1 MGAQPRGA
9 ADFDQN
15 VGADMNLLDMRTIVF
30 SYVVTNII
38 CVWFVVLLWR
48 QSRDRFAGIAFLV
61 IDFIFQAAALILIVL
76 RGAVPDWISMVLS
89 NTLVITGA
97 ILGFMG
103 LERFVGK
110 KGPQIHNYLLVT
122 LFTFIHGYF
131 VFVQPSLAVRNLNI
145 AAALLLVCV
154 QSVWLMWRRVE
165 PGLRSLT
172 FGVGLVNFLYCLVS
186 VIRILQFFFGAHAEN
201 NYFHSGLFEAL
212 VLVSYQVL
220 FLMLTYNLVLMVN
233 KRLLMQIGTQ
243 EEKFAKAFHSAPYA
257 ITLTRPS
264 DGRIVEVNETFFSIT
279 GYDRTEVM
287 GKNTVDLRLWEHDQ
301 DRAAAVDALLK
312 TGKVHGKEFSFRKK
326 NGEAITGLF
335 SAEIITIDGE
345 KNILSSIGDIT
356 ARKQAEEA
364 VRRLNEELES
374 RVLQRTAQLEASNR
388 EVESFSYSV
397 SHDLRSPL
405 RSIDGFSQALYEE
418 YGDKLNDTGKGYLD
432 RVRKATQKM
441 GLLIDDLLKLL
452 KVTRSEIQ
460 PESIDLSSMV
470 RGIAEAKQ
478 KNNPDRVVEATVQEG
493 IVVQGDPHLIRIAL
507 MNLLDNAWKFTVNAS
522 HPRIEFGAVAKDGET
537 CYFIR
542 DNGVGF
548 DMAYADKMFGAFQ
561 RLHTPEEFAGTGIGL
576 ATVQRIIHRHRGRV
590 WAEGEVGKGATFYFT
605 LPL

>member
-1 MGAQPRGA
+1 
-9 ADFDQN
+9 
-15 VGADMNLLDMRTIVF
+15 MNLLDMRTIVF

-38 CVWFVVLLWR
+38 CVWFIVLLWR
-48 QSRDRFAGIAFLV
+48 QSRDRFAGIAFLA

-76 RGAVPDWISMVLS
+76 RGTVPDWISMVLS
-89 NTLVITGA
+89 NTLVVTGA

-122 LFTFIHGYF
+122 LFIFIHGYF

-145 AAALLLVCV
+145 ASALLLVCV

-186 VIRILQFFFGAHAEN
+186 VIRILQFFFGAHTEN
-201 NYFHSGLFEAL
+201 NYFQSGLFEAL

-220 FLMLTYNLVLMVN
+220 FLLLTYSLVLMVN

-264 DGRIVEVNETFFSIT
+264 DGKIVEVNETFFSIT
-279 GYDRTEVM
+279 GYDRTEVV

-301 DRAAAVDALLK
+301 DRAAAVDSLLK
-312 TGKVHGKEFSFRKK
+312 TGKVHGKEFSFRRK
-326 NGEAITGLF
+326 NGEALTGLF
-335 SAEIITIDGE
+335 SAEVITIDGE

-356 ARKQAEEA
+356 DRKRAEED

-374 RVLQRTAQLEASNR
+374 RVLHRTAQLEASTR
-388 EVESFSYSV
+388 ELESVSYSV
-397 SHDLRSPL
+397 SHDLRAPL
-405 RSIDGFSQALYEE
+405 RSIDGFAHALLDE
-418 YGDKLNDTGKGYLD
+418 YGDKLNDTGKDYLE
-432 RVRKATQKM
+432 RVRRATQKM
-441 GLLIDDLLKLL
+441 GLLIDGMLNLL
-452 KVTRSEIQ
+452 KVIRSEFKL
-460 PESIDLSSMV
+460 ESIDLSNMV
-470 RGIAEAKQ
+470 RDIAETFRK
-478 KNNPDRVVEATVQEG
+478 KNPERITDVAIQEG
-493 IVVQGDPHLIRIAL
+493 IMVQGDPFLMKIA
-507 MNLLDNAWKFTVNAS
+507 MENLVNNAFKFTANTS
-522 HPRIEFGAVAKDGET
+522 DPRIEFGAVAKDGET
-537 CYFIR
+537 CYFIK
-542 DNGVGF
+542 DNGAGF
-548 DMAYADKMFGAFQ
+548 DMAYAGKLFGAFQ
-561 RLHTPEEFAGTGIGL
+561 RLHMTDEFSGMGIGL
-576 ATVQRIIHRHRGRV
+576 ANVQRIIHRHGGRV

-605 LPL
+605 IV

>member
-1 MGAQPRGA
+1 L
-9 ADFDQN
+9 ADFDEN
-15 VGADMNLLDMRTIVF
+15 GGADMNLLDMRTIVF

-38 CVWFVVLLWR
+38 CVWFIVLLWR
-48 QSRDRFAGIAFLV
+48 QNRDRFAGIAFLV

-89 NTLVITGA
+89 NTLVVTGA

-110 KGPQIHNYLLVT
+110 KGPQIHNYLQVS
-122 LFTFIHGYF
+122 LFIFIHGYF
-131 VFVQPSLAVRNLNI
+131 VFVQPSLAIRNLNI
-145 AAALLLVCV
+145 AVALLLICF

-172 FGVGLVNFLYCLVS
+172 FGVGLVNFLYCLIS
-186 VIRILQFFFGAHAEN
+186 VVRIVEFFIGAHTEN
-201 NYFHSGLFEAL
+201 NYFKSNFFEAL
-212 VLVSYQVL
+212 VLVSYQML
-220 FLMLTYNLVLMVN
+220 FLLLTYSLILMVN

-264 DGRIVEVNETFFSIT
+264 DGKIVEVNETFFSIT

-312 TGKVHGKEFSFRKK
+312 TGKVHGKEFSFRRK
-326 NGEAITGLF
+326 NGEALTGLF
-335 SAEIITIDGE
+335 SAEVITIDGE

-356 ARKQAEEA
+356 DRKRAEED

-374 RVLQRTAQLEASNR
+374 RVLQRMAQLEASNR

-405 RSIDGFSQALYEE
+405 RSIDGFSQALLEE

-452 KVTRSEIQ
+452 KVTRSEFH

-470 RGIAEAKQ
+470 RVIAEGHQ
-478 KNNPDRVVEATVQEG
+478 KGNPDRAVDVTVQVG
-493 IVVQGDPHLIRIAL
+493 IMVQGDPYLLKIA
-507 MNLLDNAWKFTVNAS
+507 MANLLDNAWKFTDNTA

-537 CYFIR
+537 FYFIK

-548 DMAYADKMFGAFQ
+548 DMTYVDKLFGAFQ
-561 RLHTPEEFAGTGIGL
+561 RLHASHEFPGTGIGL
-576 ATVQRIIHRHRGRV
+576 ATVQRIIARHRGRI
-590 WAEGEVGKGATFYFT
+590 WAEGEVGKGATVWFT
-605 LPL
+605 LPH